1 MSCWW
6 RWGDGG
12 VNYALILSQAESR
25 SVCGA
30 ETSIHN
36 CSREHSTWLVS
47 LAFHRHSSYLESER
61 SGPLSCHLF
70 IYFNC
75 KAQHCKKKKSWNAV
89 KHKTDRDRLLFR
101 LDGSLFLSGRFGV
114 GRGGGGPDAILSGHR
129 PLIDK
134 LLTIITFWQSFSIQT
149 IAASLE
155 FTDWQSRKLTDQLQ
169 VLQITH
175 VTPLSQ
181 SKPCTVLSAV
191 YQTDTHSDEGRDQRQ
206 EKTALIKNIF
216 NLSISMTLNP

>member
-12 VNYALILSQAESR
+12 VNYTLILSQAESR

-89 KHKTDRDRLLFR
+89 KHKTDGDRLLFR

-114 GRGGGGPDAILSGHR
+114 GRGGGVQMPFCQVTDLS
-129 PLIDK
+129 LINY
-134 LLTIITFWQSFSIQT
+134 WQSLHFDRAFQFKP
-149 IAASLE
+149 L
-155 FTDWQSRKLTDQLQ
+155 QL
-169 VLQITH
+169 L
-175 VTPLSQ
+175 
-181 SKPCTVLSAV
+181 
-191 YQTDTHSDEGRDQRQ
+191 
-206 EKTALIKNIF
+206 
-216 NLSISMTLNP
+216 

>member
-12 VNYALILSQAESR
+12 VNYTLILSQAESR

-47 LAFHRHSSYLESER
+47 LAFHRHSSYLESKR

-89 KHKTDRDRLLFR
+89 KHKTDGDRLLFR

-114 GRGGGGPDAILSGHR
+114 GQGGGPDAILSGHR

-155 FTDWQSRKLTDQLQ
+155 FTGLAVQETNRPITSAANHSRDSAQPIK
-169 VLQITH
+169 
-175 VTPLSQ
+175 
-181 SKPCTVLSAV
+181 TVHCV
-191 YQTDTHSDEGRDQRQ
+191 ERCVSDRYTLRWGTRPTTREDSSNQ
-206 EKTALIKNIF
+206 EYI
-216 NLSISMTLNP
+216 